1 MTQAQKNTLTIV
13 KGNDALTKIRVS
25 SKTFSSPLAN
35 FAEGQYVFSDEI
47 TEQSYTDARTGEERT
62 GLAIIAKKG
71 NSFELVPLATL
82 RAKEPIYS
90 TPFGDITN
98 AAAQS
103 GEDDLAAV
111 YMAVKG
117 KTLTLSRVAGYRRS
131 TLTGRFY
138 RGKFEVWAL

>member
-1 MTQAQKNTLTIV
+1 MTQAQKNTLAIV
-13 KGNDALTKIRVS
+13 KGNDALTKIRASV
-25 SKTFSSPLAN
+25 KTFTSPLSA
-35 FAEGQYVFSDEI
+35 FAEGQYIFTDEV
-47 TEQSYTDARTGEERT
+47 TEQSYSDARTGEPKT

-90 TPFGDITN
+90 APFGDITN
-98 AAAQS
+98 AAKQS

-111 YMAVKG
+111 YTAVKG
-117 KTLTLSRVAGYRRS
+117 KTLTLTRVAGYRRS